1 MSDWAFKLLGI
12 DPSAI
17 PPGAQTTLVL
27 TYRHWVESW
36 RLFVFL
42 AVAALAVYGVFA
54 IYRRELDSCPRAVR
68 HLLACVRASVLL
80 LLAAVLLGPALAYTT
95 RTEVRP
101 TIVLLADRSASM
113 ATSDS
118 YLDEAA
124 AQAPATALA
133 LSPDELR
140 REKPTR
146 HAVLRRA
153 LERADHAGLKALLAR
168 GDLVAIPFADR
179 AELRLAQTLRPSA
192 PPQGEGSI
200 AGSGAGDTA
209 KAAGPDAQELG
220 RLVEA
225 LAPTD
230 GAPGHATNL
239 AKSLRDAIRHLAGVP
254 LAGVVVF
261 SDGQHN
267 AAHDDP
273 AAAADELARLGV
285 PLVTV
290 GLGDASRTRNLR
302 VLSLQ
307 AEPSVW
313 RGDPFKLEAVLRQEG
328 LDPATAAVELIAE
341 ELPETGGPQGPT
353 QVIETRQVALASP
366 GGAGSGAPGGAEA
379 GAEGST
385 GAQQTVA
392 FTHTPQKAGR
402 FRYRVRVAPL
412 PGEQQ
417 DTDNEQ
423 DLLVTVRSE
432 QARVLLVSGSPSWEY
447 RFLMPLLKRDKSIDV
462 SGWLQTMDVDMPQ
475 EGDTVI
481 SSLPKTEA
489 ELLQYDLI
497 VMLDPDPL
505 EFNEAWVEALKSF
518 LGRHG
523 GGLLFQAGPKH
534 TSRFFTGFRTRA
546 MVDVLPVR
554 LGDLTSLDVQ
564 DLIKSDTQSWPLAAV
579 TSNLDHPLLSFEPDL
594 RANQALWERLPGV
607 YWTFPAQRPK
617 PAAISLLEHTDP
629 ALRDREGRRPLLVAG
644 QYGPGRTVYMGFNS
658 TWRWRR
664 VGRDHD
670 FYTRFWVQAARYL
683 IDGRLLKGKRRGQ
696 LGTDSREYVLGD
708 EVKVQAT
715 LFDRSYRPVQAE
727 SVPLT
732 LREPD
737 GQERANA
744 LKPRA
749 GAAGE
754 FEATLPATR
763 VGLNELSVEVE
774 GDQPGQTTVVQTR
787 FKVRLPDLEQRQT
800 TLNRALLTELA
811 QTGGGR
817 YLDVH
822 QLAELAPLFTR
833 PPEVRIRPG
842 RPIELWDTDRLLLL
856 ILGLLTVEW
865 ALRKRFK
872 LM

>member
-1 MSDWAFKLLGI
+1 MSDWVFKLLGI
-12 DPSAI
+12 DPSTI
-17 PPGAQTTLVL
+17 PPGAQTTWVL
-27 TYRHWVESW
+27 TQRHWVESW
-36 RLFVFL
+36 RLFVFIG
-42 AVAALAVYGVFA
+42 AAGLAVYGVFA
-54 IYRRELDSCPRAVR
+54 LYRRELDTCPRGVR
-68 HLLACVRASVLL
+68 RLLACLRASVLL
-80 LLAAVLLGPALAYTT
+80 LLAVVLLGPALAYTT
-95 RTEVRP
+95 RSEVRP
-101 TIVLLADRSASM
+101 AIVLLADRSASM
-113 ATSDS
+113 AAPDS
-118 YLDEAA
+118 YLDDAS
-124 AQAPATALA
+124 AQAPAVALA

-140 REKPTR
+140 REKPSR
-146 HAVLRRA
+146 QAVLRRA
-153 LERADHAGLKALLAR
+153 LERSDHAGLKSLSAR
-168 GDLVAIPFADR
+168 GDLIAIPFADR
-179 AELRLAQTLRPSA
+179 ADLRQAFTLRPTA
-192 PPQGEGSI
+192 PPPGEQ
-200 AGSGAGDTA
+200 AGESTPGGVV
-209 KAAGPDAQELG
+209 GPDAREL
-220 RLVEA
+220 RQLVDA
-225 LAPTD
+225 LVPTD
-230 GAPGHATNL
+230 GTPGHATNL
-239 AKSLRDAIRHLAGVP
+239 AKSVRDAIRHLAGVP

-261 SDGQHN
+261 TDGQHN

-307 AEPSVW
+307 AEASVW
-313 RGDPFKLEAVLRQEG
+313 RGDPFKLEALLRQEG
-328 LDPATAAVELIAE
+328 LDSATASVELIAE
-341 ELPETGGPQGPT
+341 ELPDSGDAAGPPL
-353 QVIETRQVALASP
+353 VIETRQVPLASP
-366 GGAGSGAPGGAEA
+366 GGVEGGA
-379 GAEGST
+379 
-385 GAQQTVA
+385 GAQQSVT
-392 FTHTPQKAGR
+392 FTHSPQKAGR

-481 SSLPKTEA
+481 GTLPKTEA

-497 VMLDPDPL
+497 VMLDPDPM

-546 MVDVLPVR
+546 MVDVMPVR

-579 TSNLDHPLLSFEPDL
+579 TSNLDHPLLAFEPDL

-617 PAAISLLEHTDP
+617 PAAVSLLEHTDP

-658 TWRWRR
+658 SWRWRR
-664 VGRDHD
+664 VGKEHD

-696 LGTDSREYVLGD
+696 IGVDSREYVLGD

-737 GQERANA
+737 GRERPTA

-749 GAAGE
+749 GAPGE
-754 FEATLPATR
+754 FEATIPATR

-774 GDQPGQTTVVQTR
+774 GDQPGQTTLVQAR

-811 QTGGGR
+811 QAGGGR
-817 YLDVH
+817 YLDIH

-842 RPIELWDTDRLLLL
+842 RPVELWDTDRLLLL

-865 ALRKRFK
+865 AMRKRFK